1 MNLPKKDLQREN
13 VQFLGLRIEK
23 HQHLMSRWKR
33 MSLQRKLRKYQQK
46 DEEKLEKMNEV
57 KRQSVSRRKW

>member
-23 HQHLMSRWKR
+23 HQHLMSRWER